1 MGMIQVPPPADYS
14 GRTLALNPEK
24 ARRFQCGHFVLFP
37 TCPYAVV
44 QPEADMGSLRQ
55 GLLEGRLL
63 DITDQPRAGVQTE
76 HATLQAVKRED
87 IPGKIVYFV
96 RQKLDDGTMGT
107 VMAIPKDESEAQDF
121 ELQLKTTGRLVL
133 KDLKKTEASGLT
145 SIAVTDIPK

>member
-1 MGMIQVPPPADYS
+1 
-14 GRTLALNPEK
+14 
-24 ARRFQCGHFVLFP
+24 
-37 TCPYAVV
+37 
-44 QPEADMGSLRQ
+44 MGSLRQ

-63 DITDQPRAGVQTE
+63 DITDQPRAGVKTE
-76 HATLQAVKRED
+76 QATLQAVKRED

-96 RQKLDDGTMGT
+96 RQKLDDGTVGM
-107 VMAIPKDESEAQDF
+107 VMAVPKDESEAQDF